1 MWLRVRTGEDAG
13 RELSI
18 DGERTLVLGRERGSD
33 VILRDVRASRRHAE
47 LRPLAGGRFLLRD
60 LDSTNGTWV
69 GGERVEEAV
78 VGAGEELRVGDVR
91 LALAAA
97 TAGTTNP
104 VVASPPSRPTYS
116 MIGRLVDSRARR
128 THRVVGAMVGLAA
141 AAAVG
146 VTVLVSLDG
155 EAGAGDRV
163 PAVVDRLGPSTALVE
178 SFDGTTRVQTGSGWV
193 LSARD
198 GLVVT
203 NAHVLQGRDVRVA
216 VGGRRRSARVLGAA
230 PCEDVALLQ
239 VADRGGL
246 RSTTL
251 GRGASVRQGETVVA
265 LGYPAGAG
273 LEDALTSTTGVVSV
287 ARTAYEGGAPD
298 VPAYPRRCRPTR
310 RSTPATREGRWWT
323 STGDRGDER
332 GGPDDGRRRARGPEP
347 GVRDRR
353 RSAAHR
359 PERLRDGRSPAW
371 TGLTLSYPTP
381 QQLAARRLPT
391 GLVATGAV
399 AGSPAARSGLGTGA
413 LTSARR
419 GRRPARRI
427 DPDRVLRE
435 RHASRRARGAAER
448 HVRPSGL
455 GPVAPRVA
463 ALSASGAVSLTRRP
477 CAAAPSRRTR
487 ARSRTSPRWR

>member
-298 VPAYPRRCRPTR
+298 VPPTRGGADRHGAQPRQLGRAAGGPRRAIVGMSAAVRT
-310 RSTPATREGRWWT
+310 TDG
-323 STGDRGDER
+323 
-332 GGPDDGRRRARGPEP
+332 DGRVVQNQGT
-347 GVRDRR
+347 
-353 RSAAHR
+353 
-359 PERLRDGRSPAW
+359 RSPPI
-371 TGLTLSYPTP
+371 G
-381 QQLAARRLPT
+381 
-391 GLVATGAV
+391 
-399 AGSPAARSGLGTGA
+399 
-413 LTSARR
+413 
-419 GRRPARRI
+419 
-427 DPDRVLRE
+427 
-435 RHASRRARGAAER
+435 
-448 HVRPSGL
+448 
-455 GPVAPRVA
+455 
-463 ALSASGAVSLTRRP
+463 
-477 CAAAPSRRTR
+477 CAPS
-487 ARSRTSPRWR
+487 